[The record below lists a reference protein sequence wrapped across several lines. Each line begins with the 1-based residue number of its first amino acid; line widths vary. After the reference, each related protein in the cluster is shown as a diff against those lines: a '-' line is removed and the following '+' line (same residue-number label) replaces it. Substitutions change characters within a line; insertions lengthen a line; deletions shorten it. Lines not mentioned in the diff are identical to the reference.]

1 MLSSGDED
9 PPQPLL
15 WVWVRRRRRWRSC
28 PNTGT
33 SSGSSC
39 SDADED
45 GWTTT
50 TTEGA
55 SVDDAA
61 TTADD
66 DDDAEEAEAEAVPSG
81 RPRGAASA
89 RRGVGTP
96 CAQCGQSFR
105 RPAALR
111 RHRRLHRRL
120 RPSPCA
126 RCGRVLMCR
135 WALRDHQRR
144 HCRPPRPPRQ
154 RRRFPCAD
162 CGKQLSSNAALVA
175 HRRIHTGER
184 PYGCPDCGKR
194 FMAAKSLG
202 KHRKSHSQRGLF
214 ACPDCGKKLTSKA
227 TLLSHRRIH
236 SGERPYGCPD
246 CGKRFMANK
255 SLSKHRKSHAVAAGV
270 AIPGRAANATHAG
283 QLCNLTPERSAQ
295 CRQSSACSAAPAE
308 HPEDAMPHCCL
319 QCGDAFRLRSVQL
332 QHQKSHAV
340 AAEVAIPGRAANATH
355 AGQLCN
361 HAPEHPEDAM
371 PHRCLQCGDAFR
383 LRSVQLQH
391 QKSHAIAAGVA
402 IEGGNAAN
410 VTHAGQLCNH
420 APELNGGCKQSSA
433 CSAAP
438 AQHSE
443 DAMPHHCLQCGDA
456 FQLRSALL
464 QHQKS
469 HAIEGSNASSAAN
482 AAHAEQLC
490 KRMPELSAQC
500 RQSSAC
506 SAAPAEHPEDAMPH
520 RCLQCGAAFRLRPA
534 LLQHQKSHA
543 IEGSNAAN
551 AAHAEHLCNCM
562 SEPSGGYKQSS
573 ACSVAP
579 AEHPEDAM
587 PHRCLQCG
595 DAFRLHSALL
605 QHQKSHAIEGS
616 NASSAANAAHA
627 EQLCNHAP
635 ELSAQCRQS
644 SACSAAPAQHPED
657 AMPHRC
663 LQCGAAFRLHSVLL
677 QHQKSHTIAA
687 GVAIPGRAA
696 NATHTEQLCN
706 HAPELNGGCKQSSAC
721 SSVPSQH
728 PEDAMPHRCLQ
739 CGAAFRLRPALLQ
752 HQKSH
757 TIAAGVAIEGG
768 NAANVTRAGQLCS
781 RTPELSA
788 QCRQSSACGAAPAQH
803 PKDAM
808 PHRCLQC
815 GAAFR
820 LHSVLLQHQKS
831 HTIAAGVAIPG
842 RAANATHTEQLCNH
856 APELNGGCKQSS
868 ACSSVPSQHPEDAMP
883 HRCLQCGAAFRLHS
897 ALLQHQKSHAG
908 PRPHACADCGK
919 AFREATTLRRHRRI
933 HTGEKPYGCPYC
945 GKSFRAS
952 STLIIHQRIH
962 TGEKPYPCGSC
973 AKSFVS
979 SSSLMKHRRTH
990 QRQAP

>member
-1 MLSSGDED
+1 M
-9 PPQPLL
+9 
-15 WVWVRRRRRWRSC
+15 
-28 PNTGT
+28 
-33 SSGSSC
+33 
-39 SDADED
+39 
-45 GWTTT
+45 
-50 TTEGA
+50 
-55 SVDDAA
+55 
-61 TTADD
+61 
-66 DDDAEEAEAEAVPSG
+66 
-81 RPRGAASA
+81 
-89 RRGVGTP
+89 
-96 CAQCGQSFR
+96 
-105 RPAALR
+105 
-111 RHRRLHRRL
+111 
-120 RPSPCA
+120 
-126 RCGRVLMCR
+126 
-135 WALRDHQRR
+135 
-144 HCRPPRPPRQ
+144 
-154 RRRFPCAD
+154 
-162 CGKQLSSNAALVA
+162 
-175 HRRIHTGER
+175 
-184 PYGCPDCGKR
+184 
-194 FMAAKSLG
+194 
-202 KHRKSHSQRGLF
+202 
-214 ACPDCGKKLTSKA
+214 
-227 TLLSHRRIH
+227 
-236 SGERPYGCPD
+236 
-246 CGKRFMANK
+246 
-255 SLSKHRKSHAVAAGV
+255 
-270 AIPGRAANATHAG
+270 
-283 QLCNLTPERSAQ
+283 PEQSAQ
-295 CRQSSACSAAPAE
+295 CRQSSACS
-308 HPEDAMPHCCL
+308 
-319 QCGDAFRLRSVQL
+319 SVPSQ
-332 QHQKSHAV
+332 
-340 AAEVAIPGRAANATH
+340 
-355 AGQLCN
+355 
-361 HAPEHPEDAM
+361 HPEDAM

-383 LRSVQLQH
+383 LCSVQLQH
-391 QKSHAIAAGVA
+391 HKSHAVTAAVA
-402 IEGGNAAN
+402 IPGRAAN
-410 VTHAGQLCNH
+410 ATHAGQLCNH

-433 CSAAP
+433 CSTAP
-438 AQHSE
+438 AEHPE
-443 DAMPHHCLQCGDA
+443 DAMPHSCLQCGDA
-456 FQLRSALL
+456 FQLHSALL

-482 AAHAEQLC
+482 AAHAEHLC
-490 KRMPELSAQC
+490 NHTPELNGGYK
-500 RQSSAC
+500 QSSAC
-506 SAAPAEHPEDAMPH
+506 SVAPAEHPEDAMPH
-520 RCLQCGAAFRLRPA
+520 RCLQCGDAFRLHSA

-543 IEGSNAAN
+543 IEGSNASSAAN
-551 AAHAEHLCNCM
+551 AAHAEHLCNHTPELNGGYKQSSACSVAPAEHPKDAM
-562 SEPSGGYKQSS
+562 PHRCLQCGAAFRLHSALLQHQKSHAIEGSNASSAANAAHAEHLCNHTPELNGGYKQSS

-739 CGAAFRLRPALLQ
+739 CGAAFRL
-752 HQKSH
+752 
-757 TIAAGVAIEGG
+757 
-768 NAANVTRAGQLCS
+768 
-781 RTPELSA
+781 
-788 QCRQSSACGAAPAQH
+788 
-803 PKDAM
+803 
-808 PHRCLQC
+808 
-815 GAAFR
+815 
-820 LHSVLLQHQKS
+820 
-831 HTIAAGVAIPG
+831 
-842 RAANATHTEQLCNH
+842 
-856 APELNGGCKQSS
+856 
-868 ACSSVPSQHPEDAMP
+868 
-883 HRCLQCGAAFRLHS
+883 HS

-908 PRPHACADCGK
+908 PRPHACTDCGK